1 MTPPGSSKRG
11 RGRMEL
17 QMTPMIDIVFNLVI
31 FFILMPSFQSTEG
44 YLPTNLPGG
53 GQIGP
58 EPAPGQVL
66 RVNLRH
72 VEPWAEHRDEVRIV
86 LNSEELPGYG
96 ALRERL
102 REARRSLRG
111 SPVQAPVAAVVIA
124 PDQVVQHKHVV
135 AAFDAAIDAG
145 FKDIRFTV
153 PK

>member
-17 QMTPMIDIVFNLVI
+17 QMTPLIDIVFNLVI

-53 GQIGP
+53 GSSPIDWP
-58 EPAPGQVL
+58 PPKPAL

-96 ALRERL
+96 ALRGRL
-102 REARRSLRG
+102 RGARRSLRD
-111 SPVQAPVAAVVIA
+111 SPMQAAVVIA